1 VLTNF
6 NLKIM
11 VLKIKKERYQK
22 PIKWEK
28 YFHPIVLIR
37 QSRGLLL
44 KEDADPLAGA
54 ARRTPRKVRFLI
66 SRKKE

>member
-1 VLTNF
+1 
-6 NLKIM
+6 M

-44 KEDADPLAGA
+44 KEDADPLLERPAEHC
-54 ARRTPRKVRFLI
+54 ARFGF
-66 SRKKE
+66 